1 MGSFKGHVLPG
12 SLFLVVGLWHV
23 WSSVVR
29 YVSQPV
35 GSFRVCSW
43 SPMGHGKARHLEL
56 YFVAVGAFLDMCVE
70 LLYSTHLR
78 WFVGPER
85 ILNPSHM
92 NDFEHGGM
100 LLMFFLYGAVS
111 LLSEKKM
118 LPHLPEGVLCLL
130 GATAFSS
137 EYVLFYFHSTTHM
150 GLEGYYHLL
159 LVILIILSIAS
170 AIACALYPTS
180 FAMDLANAISI
191 TLQGLWFYQTA
202 FTLYGPMMPKGCH
215 HEENGIVCHSHES
228 EIRGE
233 LLANFQF
240 FMLVFL
246 VLIFVLG
253 SYIVAASKYGNQDP
267 RTLQTGEET
276 ENLAW
281 NSSGQLRTGSSL
293 VEVVAN

>member
-35 GSFRVCSW
+35 GSFRVRAW

-118 LPHLPEGVLCLL
+118 SVSLC
-130 GATAFSS
+130 F
-137 EYVLFYFHSTTHM
+137 F
-150 GLEGYYHLL
+150 
-159 LVILIILSIAS
+159 
-170 AIACALYPTS
+170 
-180 FAMDLANAISI
+180 DL
-191 TLQGLWFYQTA
+191 
-202 FTLYGPMMPKGCH
+202 
-215 HEENGIVCHSHES
+215 
-228 EIRGE
+228 
-233 LLANFQF
+233 
-240 FMLVFL
+240 
-246 VLIFVLG
+246 
-253 SYIVAASKYGNQDP
+253 
-267 RTLQTGEET
+267 
-276 ENLAW
+276 
-281 NSSGQLRTGSSL
+281 
-293 VEVVAN
+293 